1 MPLMEEPLSVSVSRA
16 QEGGLIVTLRYT
28 YQGSPPPLRKRA
40 GMAKAL
46 LGEALDRLEEGTPV
60 DLGFA
65 EDAARRVRTDKLEA

>member
-1 MPLMEEPLSVSVSRA
+1 MPLTGEPLSVSVSRA
-16 QEGGLIVTLRYT
+16 QEGGLIVTLRYA

-46 LGEALDRLEEGTPV
+46 LGEALDRLEEGKLV

-65 EDAARRVRTDKLEA
+65 ENAAMRVRTDTMEA